1 MANNANSSTLTTD
14 FNVSPYYDDYDKTKK
29 FYKNLFKPGYAVQA
43 RELTQSQTFLQ
54 QQVARF
60 GQHVFQ
66 EGSIV
71 IPGTFDLLS
80 DKSVSGPMQYV
91 KVNDY
96 DSGNNAI
103 DINDYLYQTVTGG
116 TSGISGEISFVSD
129 GTQSATNTK
138 TIYVDYTSAGN
149 SNSSLKTFS
158 SGEILVSNVGTLVVA
173 SSNAT
178 GTGSAFRISEG
189 IVFAKEH
196 FIYFDTQGIV
206 LERYNPNPTG
216 KVGFQIIESI
226 VDASDDASLLDPALE
241 SSNYSAPGADRLK
254 LTATLKVLD
263 INNDAGAPDFAT
275 LFTVKDGIIISNNER
290 SQYNILQDEL
300 AKRTFDESGNYY
312 VDGFNMVIR
321 ENSADGENNGVIA
334 SANGGNSQLLYVEV
348 SSGLAYVQG
357 YERTTPS
364 QYIPILKSIEYNTV
378 NSQLASASIGSWLSV
393 KEFTGSWPHDVGQT
407 INLYDVAQTR
417 LTSNKWSTGTQTGNL
432 IGSATLVSLDHNS
445 GTMGTPSCIFDV
457 YLTDI
462 QMVGSNTFSGVR
474 SFYYDNASTADIG
487 ADVILNT
494 ASNTAVLQETS
505 EVPLLYYVGSNFVKT
520 LKPNGA
526 SDTTFI
532 YKKTTEVANV
542 SSGIFNVTLPTG
554 ADDFPYGTATLT
566 AAQKRE
572 IFMSVGADSN
582 VTMAG
587 VVSNVGTAIIGSGTN
602 FDRLNVGE
610 KIAISAINGL
620 YYIASISNATYMTV
634 TTALASPATA
644 YPYVKRYKTGDL
656 IDLTNIGATAGATRI
671 VTSTAATQLSFD
683 LKETL
688 SGTVPATVTYR
699 VTSTGSNQINK
710 TLRPNR
716 YVQINVNAHSTSTS
730 GPYSLGIP
738 DVYRIKEIKRKSSIF
753 TANTEGSDVTNSFVF
768 DSGQRDLIYDHASIT
783 PRIGIS
789 NTDFLLVKLDY
800 FEPDFTVGQ
809 GFFSVDSY
817 PINDNSSANTAI
829 KTAKISTYT
838 SPTSGETYDLRNYID
853 FRPIKAK
860 TAADSVTV
868 GSATINPTATT
879 SYNYDSNGMRIPAA
893 YSQISFDYQY
903 YLAKRLLI
911 TLDKNRKFTAYE
923 GISAENPLTPI
934 LPASAKQ
941 MVIGTAFIAPYPSLS
956 SYYANIIRR
965 PDLACT
971 IKRIASVRFTQHDIG
986 ALKERIVNLEYY
998 ASLSLLEKAAA
1009 DLVIPDT
1016 SGLDRFKNGIFVD
1029 TFADHSLGATYNS
1042 DYNIV
1047 VDSDEKSLRPI
1058 YTVEPVKYD
1067 IVPGSMTNVV
1077 KVGDLIF
1084 LDYDEVEYLD
1094 YSAVTTNRNT
1104 ERTTYRFTG
1113 QMDITPPIDVWT
1125 DTQTVPEG
1133 ANPFNFKTQNDDF
1146 SVIENNNGFTTTWN
1160 AWQRFVTG
1168 ITPAPQDNFNL
1179 NSVSIENVD
1188 INNRVGVQNYNG
1200 TQINTQGNNVVDTSI
1215 LPYIRPQ
1222 NLYFKVQGIKP
1233 YARHY
1238 VYFDGLLMS
1247 AYVTPLSAQEY
1258 SILSGRETIAAG
1270 TILDSGVLSTGTVFQ
1285 PTQYSEGAILTANK
1299 TGVAYFKLRLP
1310 AGDTK
1315 RFTFGTKR
1323 IDVVDN
1329 ISNSEEDFTSKSVG
1343 FFTAQGL
1350 TQLTQKTT
1358 PTTRP
1363 LPPATQPPPPPTT
1376 SWDPPEVS
1384 VPPIPPVIV
1393 QTREVGGTWWNNATV
1408 DERLIEI
1415 PWEWGM
1421 TVDIWGVGHV
1431 CLAYAFKVNIP
1442 DTTDGMFITK
1452 VDVFFSE
1459 KHPDLGVWFEVLE
1472 TDPTGAILS
1481 DNTLPFSKVWL
1492 TNDEV
1497 AISNN
1502 GISNA
1507 TTISFPS
1514 PVFVQKNKFYAFTI
1528 HPEAGNP
1535 NYYLWASRIGETDIN
1550 TGLPVTSRKNTG
1562 RLYTTNNGYIYDVV
1576 PDMDLTMKVYR
1587 ASFSTS
1593 TSGGNFT
1600 IGAKAKE
1607 KLYLNNLTSSIS
1619 NYGSSMSR
1627 GDYLTITG
1635 ITGGTINV
1643 TDRLVGTNSQVNS
1656 SIVSIS
1662 STYNTNNVGYLAN
1675 EAITVRFA
1683 NGTSKGVTANVSAVA
1698 ARPIGIIEKATE
1710 SATQSLIILTNSSG
1724 GFAANDTII
1733 TDTGITATVN
1743 RVDNF
1748 RYTVVDFEPSYLKFA
1763 STFISHQIKP
1773 YSNVGVAGSF
1783 TNVNPND
1790 NYIFDSEQALFS
1802 KSNEVLTYSNTRTQ
1816 QIKTTMSTSSEYV
1829 SPVFDLVKTQ
1839 SILVDN
1845 IVNSNTVNESA
1856 ASGGY
1861 LYNKYISKTITL
1873 ADGQDAEDIRV
1884 IITAYRPPTSDIKMW
1899 IRLLNAEDGASFSQ
1913 RTWIELEKMNDADGV
1928 YSSQSDYNDFIEYSY
1943 QIPSAYLTG
1952 PNGAVQYRNLANT
1965 ATLTGFKHFA
1975 VKIGLSA
1982 NNSAVI
1988 PRVADLRTLAIQT

>member
-71 IPGTFDLLS
+71 LPGTFGLFTNR
-80 DKSVSGPMQYV
+80 SVNGEMRYA
-91 KVNDY
+91 KVTDY
-96 DSGNNAI
+96 DNANTAI
-103 DINDYLYQTVTGG
+103 DINDYLYQTVTGA
-116 TSGISGEISFVSD
+116 TTGITAEISFVSD
-129 GTQSATNTK
+129 GTQSVTNTK
-138 TIYVDYTSAGN
+138 TIYVDYISASN
-149 SNSSLKTFS
+149 SNSQMRTFQ
-158 SGEILVSNVGTLVVA
+158 SGEVLVCNVGTLVVA

-196 FIYFDTQGIV
+196 FIYFDTQGII
-206 LERYNPNPTG
+206 LDRYNPTPTC

-254 LTATLKVLD
+254 LTPLLKVLD
-263 INNDAGAPDFAT
+263 IDNDAGAPDFVT
-275 LFTVKDGIIISNNER
+275 LFTIKDGIIITNNER
-290 SQYNILQDEL
+290 SQYNILQDEM
-300 AKRTFDESGNYY
+300 AKRTFDESGDYY
-312 VDGFNMVIR
+312 VSGLNMTIR
-321 ENSADGENNGVIA
+321 EHLSDGENNGVIA
-334 SANGGNSQLLYVEV
+334 SVNGGNSQVLYVEI
-348 SSGLAYVQG
+348 SAGLAYVQG
-357 YERTTPS
+357 YEKSTS
-364 QYIPILKSIEYNTV
+364 AQYIPIRKSIEYNSI
-378 NSQLASASIGSWLSV
+378 NSQLASASIGSWISV
-393 KEFTGSWPHDVGQT
+393 KEFTGSWVHDVGQI

-432 IGSATLVSLDHNS
+432 IGSATLVTLDHNT

-462 QMVGSNTFSGVR
+462 QMIGSNTFSNTR
-474 SFYYDNASTADIG
+474 SIYYDNTTTADIG
-487 ADVILNT
+487 ADIILNT
-494 ASNTAVLQETS
+494 ASNTAVLSDTS
-505 EVPLLYYVGSNFVKT
+505 DVPLLYYVGSNFTKT
-520 LKPNGA
+520 LKPGGS

-542 SSGIFNVTLPTG
+542 SSGIFNVTLPAG

-572 IFMSVGADSN
+572 ILVSVGADSN

-587 VVSNVGTAIIGSGTN
+587 MVSNVGTAIIGSGTN

-610 KIAISAINGL
+610 KIAITNVTGL

-634 TTALASPATA
+634 TTTLASPATT
-644 YPYVKRYKTGDL
+644 YSYVKRYKTGDI
-656 IDLTNIGATAGATRI
+656 IDLTNIGATAGATRT

-688 SGTVPATVTYR
+688 SGIVPATVTYR
-699 VTSTGSNQINK
+699 VVSTGADQINK
-710 TLRPNR
+710 TLRPDR
-716 YVQINVNAHSTSTS
+716 YVQINVAAHSTSTS
-730 GPYSLGIP
+730 GPFTLGIP
-738 DVYRIKEIKRKSSIF
+738 DVYKIKEIKRKSSIF

-768 DSGQRDLIYDHASIT
+768 DSGQRDLVYDHAFIT

-789 NTDFLLVKLDY
+789 NTDFLLIKLDY

-809 GFFSVDSY
+809 GFFSIDSY
-817 PINDNSSANTAI
+817 PINDNSSANTTI
-829 KTAKISTYT
+829 KTVKIPTYT
-838 SPTSGETYDLRNYID
+838 SPTSGEIYDLRNYVD
-853 FRPIKAK
+853 FRPIKSR
-860 TAADSVTV
+860 TATDSTTV
-868 GSATINPTATT
+868 GSASINPATTT

-893 YSQISFDYQY
+893 YSQISYDYQY

-911 TLDKNRKFTAYE
+911 ALDKNGQFNIYQ
-923 GISAENPLTPI
+923 GVSSENPVTPI
-934 LPASAKQ
+934 LPSSAKA
-941 MVIGTAFIAPYPSLS
+941 MIIGTAFIAPYPSLS
-956 SYYANIIRR
+956 TYYANVIRR

-971 IKRIASVRFTQHDIG
+971 IRKVAPVRFTQHDVG

-998 ASLSLLEKAAA
+998 ASLSLLEKSAA
-1009 DLVIPDT
+1009 DLSITDT

-1029 TFADHSLGATYNS
+1029 TFSDHSLGATNSS

-1047 VDSDEKSLRPI
+1047 VDPEEKSIRPI
-1058 YTVEPVKYD
+1058 YTIEPVRYD
-1067 IVPGSMTNVV
+1067 LVPGTLSNVV
-1077 KVGDLIF
+1077 KIGDLIL
-1084 LDYDEVEYLD
+1084 LDYDEVEYLN
-1094 YSAVTTNRNT
+1094 YSAVTTTRNT
-1104 ERTTYRFTG
+1104 ERTTFRFTG
-1113 QMDITPPIDVWT
+1113 LLDITPPIDVWT
-1125 DTQTVPEG
+1125 DTQTIPEG
-1133 ANPFNFKTQNDDF
+1133 SNPFNFKTQNDDF
-1146 SVIENNNGFTTTWN
+1146 SVVENNSGFTTTWN
-1160 AWQRFVTG
+1160 AWQKYVTG
-1168 ITPAPQDNFNL
+1168 VAGSQMPPFNL

-1188 INNRVGVQNYNG
+1188 LNNRVGAQNYSGGN
-1200 TQINTQGNNVVDTSI
+1200 INTLGNLVVDTSI
-1215 LPYIRPQ
+1215 IPYIRPQ
-1222 NLYFKVQGIKP
+1222 NLFVRAQGLKP
-1233 YARHY
+1233 YAKHY
-1238 VYFDGLLMS
+1238 VYFDSLGMS
-1247 AYVTPLSAQEY
+1247 EYITPLSAQEY
-1258 SILSGRETIAAG
+1258 GILSGRETIPAG

-1285 PTQYSEGAILTANK
+1285 PTQSSEGIELVADD
-1299 TGVAYFKLRLP
+1299 TGIAYFKLRLP
-1310 AGDTK
+1310 SNDSR
-1315 RFTFGTKR
+1315 RFTFGTKKLE
-1323 IDVVDN
+1323 VVDN
-1329 ISNSEEDFTSKSVG
+1329 YTNSDEDFTSKALG
-1343 FFTAQGL
+1343 YFTAQGL

-1363 LPPATQPPPPPTT
+1363 PDPIIYPPVYNEPTPPEVTNPPPTT
-1376 SWDPPEVS
+1376 PSTTFVITDAWLETITLNPGGFRFNWPPGLSPENPVDLT
-1384 VPPIPPVIV
+1384 IP
-1393 QTREVGGTWWNNATV
+1393 
-1408 DERLIEI
+1408 
-1415 PWEWGM
+1415 
-1421 TVDIWGVGHV
+1421 HV

-1481 DNTLPFSKVWL
+1481 DNTLPFSQVWL

-1802 KSNEVLTYSNTRTQ
+1802 KSNEVLTYSNTRTH